1 MKPIYSCIEHEVLI
15 EDYMTS
21 VLNGVLPLVNDNDR
35 KIEYTEILNAII
47 EYHNEYGDQYD
58 SGNYYDF
65 LTIIPLQLSIM
76 SSGFLCGISN
86 QDNTLQIQIQKQL
99 IYTKTIQV
107 VENLHKLKTK
117 YE

>member
-47 EYHNEYGDQYD
+47 EYHNEYGNQYD

-107 VENLHKLKTK
+107 VENLHKLKIK

>member
-21 VLNGVLPLVNDNDR
+21 VLDGVLHLVNDNER

-47 EYHNEYGDQYD
+47 EYHNEYGNQYD
-58 SGNYYDF
+58 TGNYYDF

-86 QDNTLQIQIQKQL
+86 QDNNLQIQIQKQL

-107 VENLHKLKTK
+107 VENLHKLKINN
-117 YE
+117 E

>member
-15 EDYMTS
+15 EDYMKS
-21 VLNGVLPLVNDNDR
+21 VLDGIIPLVNNQD
-35 KIEYTEILNAII
+35 KEIEYIEILNAII
-47 EYHNEYGDQYD
+47 DYHNEYGEQYN

-86 QDNTLQIQIQKQL
+86 KDNTLQIQIQKQL
-99 IYTKTIQV
+99 LYNRTVKV
-107 VENLHKLKTK
+107 VENLHKIKLKH
-117 YE
+117 E